1 MSFNISNN
9 ESWEANVTKHIY
21 ANSQESINYMTA
33 MEGIRVLFMP
43 HSPGIYLAL
52 VLKNLD
58 DIIQD
63 QVLKEKDMNSIM
75 E

>member
-1 MSFNISNN
+1 
-9 ESWEANVTKHIY
+9 
-21 ANSQESINYMTA
+21 MTA

-43 HSPGIYLAL
+43 HSPGVYLAL

-63 QVLKEKDMNSIM
+63 
-75 E
+75 